1 MKFLKTKILLRSL
14 AVAVLFGGCLTVKP
28 VQADQLV
35 LIAQS
40 VWKPFSSKEGGFTVL
55 MPGTPS
61 QIKLPIDS
69 QEGATTLIGFR
80 VIRKNEANYMV
91 GYADVPAGVKLN
103 TPAERN
109 KFLVEVA
116 TGFST
121 SLQGRILNQQT
132 VNLGRYP
139 GREIRVQ
146 FPQGVKG
153 RQRLYLV
160 KRRLYQLVVM
170 TGKESSLSK
179 SIQGFMDS
187 FKLLSP

>member
-1 MKFLKTKILLRSL
+1 MKTKILLRSL

-103 TPAERN
+103 TLAERN
-109 KFLVEVA
+109 KFLTEVA

-160 KRRLYQLVVM
+160 NRRLYQLVVM

-187 FKLLSP
+187 FKLLSQR

>member
-1 MKFLKTKILLRSL
+1 MKNTTLLRSL
-14 AVAVLFGGCLTVKP
+14 AVVVLLGGCLTVQP
-28 VQADQLV
+28 VQANPPV

-40 VWKPFSSKEGGFTVL
+40 VWKPFSSQEGGFTVL

-61 QIKLPIDS
+61 EIKLPVDS

-109 KFLVEVA
+109 KFLTEVA

-121 SLQGRILNQQT
+121 SLKGRILSQRT
-132 VNLGRYP
+132 VNLRSYP

-146 FPQGVKG
+146 FSQGVKG

-160 KRRLYQLVVM
+160 NRRLYQLVVM

-187 FKLLSP
+187 FKLLSR